1 MTHSRERK
9 RIFLAVLILT
19 PFFVGLTG
27 IGLEADDE
35 PARDADVSVRQTDVL
50 PDRSHFVGA
59 RACMDCHR
67 SEYISWLNTAHYNNN
82 ANRLEGTENSIDTK
96 YRALTGNV
104 DLCYTCHALPKDER
118 FGRRFVESG
127 TSCESCHGAAGGE
140 DGWLNRH
147 AVYGPNVTR
156 MEHESPDHRAARVA
170 HCEKAGMIRSERH
183 FEVARNCL
191 NCHIVGHPQLI
202 EAGHNTSFRKF
213 SLIPYML
220 GEVRHNF
227 HLDQHHN
234 AKVPTLDSSHR
245 GVSPAER
252 VRVYFIVEQLARMN
266 VALNWITRL
275 PDDESMDGE
284 VADAMLR
291 IFDDAAG
298 ELEEF
303 TEVLLEEENSSGVML
318 TEEQLAPLLAAVD
331 TFVEFDELESP
342 SRADAAV
349 AAQEIETLAM
359 GFQQSHD
366 GRLLDVLD
374 VEFLEDLGDP
384 VGDALEP

>member
-9 RIFLAVLILT
+9 RIFFAVLILT
-19 PFFVGLTG
+19 PFFVSWTG

-35 PARDADVSVRQTDVL
+35 PAGVSGRQTDVL

-59 RACMDCHR
+59 RACIDCHR

-127 TSCESCHGAAGGE
+127 ASCESCHGAAGGE

-156 MEHESPDHRAARVA
+156 MEHESLDHRTTRVA
-170 HCEKAGMIRSERH
+170 HCEEAGMIRSERH

-191 NCHIVGHPQLI
+191 SCHIVGHPQLI

-227 HLDQHHN
+227 HLDQFHN
-234 AKVPTLDSSHR
+234 AKAPTLDSRRR

-303 TEVLLEEENSSGVML
+303 TEVLLEEENSNGVIL

-331 TFVEFDELESP
+331 AFAEFDELESP
-342 SRADAAV
+342 GRADAAA
-349 AAQEIETLAM
+349 AAQRIENLAM
-359 GFQQSHD
+359 EFQQAHD
-366 GRLLDVLD
+366 GHLLDVLD
-374 VEFLEDLGDP
+374 VEFLEDLGDV

>member
-9 RIFLAVLILT
+9 RIFLVVLLLIPL
-19 PFFVGLTG
+19 FAGLTG
-27 IGLEADDE
+27 YALEADDE
-35 PARDADVSVRQTDVL
+35 PADDADVSIRQTDVL

-59 RACMDCHR
+59 RVCIDCHR
-67 SEYISWLNTAHYNNN
+67 SEYISWLNSAHYNNN
-82 ANRLEGTENSIDTK
+82 AIRLEGTENSIDTR
-96 YRALTGNV
+96 YRELTGNV
-104 DLCYTCHALPKDER
+104 DLCYTCHALPKAER
-118 FGRRFVESG
+118 FGRRLVESG

-140 DGWLNRH
+140 NGWLNRH

-156 MEHESPDHRAARVA
+156 MEHESADHLAARVA
-170 HCEKAGMIRSERH
+170 HCEEAGMIRSERQ

-191 NCHIVGHPQLI
+191 SCHIVGHPQLI
-202 EAGHNTSFRKF
+202 EAGHNTSFRNF

-234 AKVPTLDSSHR
+234 AKAPTLDSNRR

-252 VRVYFIVEQLARMN
+252 VRVYFIVEQFARMN

-275 PDDESMDGE
+275 PDEESMDGE

-303 TEVLLEEENSSGVML
+303 AEVLLEEQNADGVTL
-318 TEEQLAPLLAAVD
+318 TDEQVAPLLAAVE
-331 TFVEFDELESP
+331 TFEEFDELESP
-342 SRADAAV
+342 TRADAAV
-349 AAQEIETLAM
+349 AAKKIETLATE
-359 GFQQSHD
+359 FHQAHD
-366 GRLLDVLD
+366 GRLLEVLD
-374 VEFLEDLGDP
+374 VEFLEDLGDA